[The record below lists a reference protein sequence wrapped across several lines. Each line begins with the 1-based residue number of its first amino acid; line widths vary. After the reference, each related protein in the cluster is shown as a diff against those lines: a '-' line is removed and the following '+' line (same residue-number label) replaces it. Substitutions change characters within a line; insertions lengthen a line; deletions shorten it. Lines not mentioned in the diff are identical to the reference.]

1 MSGSE
6 NLRDTQPYDGE
17 SQKDS
22 EARTLIFCCN
32 EQHIATSSVHVPV
45 KTYRADVTL
54 PILKFPLRSI
64 GSKMS
69 YLQDTVHSIFSNKGY
84 MQFELAVRYF

>member
-22 EARTLIFCCN
+22 EDLPCRCYSGMALVCT
-32 EQHIATSSVHVPV
+32 HIANCPCSVR
-45 KTYRADVTL
+45 TMQ

-64 GSKMS
+64 RSKMS
-69 YLQDTVHSIFSNKGY
+69 YLQDTVHSIFSNKG
-84 MQFELAVRYF
+84 